1 MTSGR
6 PPSSPTGSPC
16 STRAASRRRAPSRS
30 WRALRRTRT
39 WRASSTR
46 SALRWSGCDDPRAA
60 RRGADRLQGVHR
72 VGDRGGNGHADRPER
87 GHRNGAPARAGRLAH
102 PLGSAPP
109 RRDRRLSRVHGH
121 HRAGAAARP
130 GRSARPR
137 RRQRRG
143 DVPLARVL
151 RQLRD
156 RHATARRGA
165 ARDPHAGRPRAPP
178 RAAARLQQRV
188 HGPQGRLARPA
199 RRLPAAAAQRP
210 RHRARPRRAR
220 PRRRRDRRDRP
231 LHDRRRDRRVRPG
244 GPRGRAPLL
253 PRLRGGALV
262 AQGPARRRRRGAPE
276 TRGAHL
282 RARDDRDERPREAAP
297 RSGGRRRR
305 RFPRRRSRGTRRR
318 AHRGTRPPHRR
329 AHRRAPRAGGDLAR
343 RGAGGGGAARHRRR
357 AQAARRATAAGR
369 RRAGA
374 DHSLAGRAR
383 LHDPAAGHRRAS
395 RDRRALPLQLAAYRA
410 EHGGG
415 PLRHPARDP
424 RFRRGAR
431 PSTPGAAAADRAAPR
446 LARHPRRRPDRRGH
460 RRGHRHAGGADRRG
474 RVRAAH
480 PHRHPARRPG
490 PHPGGGRARGA
501 ARSPRAGAVRAAR
514 PRRRAAR
521 LAPVSVRLRSAQGR
535 GVLVATVL
543 GSGVAF
549 LDSTVV
555 NVALPVLGRELHA
568 GIAGLQW
575 TMDAYLL
582 TLTAL
587 LLLGGSLGDA
597 FGRRKI
603 FVAGLVWFALAS
615 AACGL
620 APSIGA
626 LAVARAVQGAGA
638 ALLVPGSLAVLRSSF
653 AEEEQGRAVGAWA
666 GLSGVTAAVGPLV
679 GGWLITAWSWRVIFF
694 LNLPLAAAAAWAA
707 LRCIPESRTTGLRVD
722 VPGALAATLGLGGC
736 VYALIEARHPD
747 PMLPLDL
754 FRSRQF
760 SGANAVTLAVYFALS
775 GATFLLIIH
784 LQSVLGYS
792 PLAAGAA
799 LTPVTLLLL
808 VLSPPAG
815 KLASRIGYRALMT
828 AGPLIAAAGLALL
841 AGAGRGSSYVGGV
854 LPGIAVLGLGLATT
868 VAPLTTAVLAGA
880 EERHAGVAAAVNTA
894 ISRLAGLLAVALL
907 PLLPGISAAEAASLA
922 AGFPR
927 AMWICAAVCAA
938 GGLCALATL
947 RT

>member
-1 MTSGR
+1 M
-6 PPSSPTGSPC
+6 
-16 STRAASRRRAPSRS
+16 
-30 WRALRRTRT
+30 
-39 WRASSTR
+39 
-46 SALRWSGCDDPRAA
+46 
-60 RRGADRLQGVHR
+60 
-72 VGDRGGNGHADRPER
+72 
-87 GHRNGAPARAGRLAH
+87 
-102 PLGSAPP
+102 
-109 RRDRRLSRVHGH
+109 
-121 HRAGAAARP
+121 
-130 GRSARPR
+130 
-137 RRQRRG
+137 
-143 DVPLARVL
+143 
-151 RQLRD
+151 
-156 RHATARRGA
+156 
-165 ARDPHAGRPRAPP
+165 
-178 RAAARLQQRV
+178 
-188 HGPQGRLARPA
+188 
-199 RRLPAAAAQRP
+199 
-210 RHRARPRRAR
+210 
-220 PRRRRDRRDRP
+220 
-231 LHDRRRDRRVRPG
+231 
-244 GPRGRAPLL
+244 
-253 PRLRGGALV
+253 
-262 AQGPARRRRRGAPE
+262 
-276 TRGAHL
+276 
-282 RARDDRDERPREAAP
+282 
-297 RSGGRRRR
+297 
-305 RFPRRRSRGTRRR
+305 
-318 AHRGTRPPHRR
+318 
-329 AHRRAPRAGGDLAR
+329 
-343 RGAGGGGAARHRRR
+343 
-357 AQAARRATAAGR
+357 
-369 RRAGA
+369 
-374 DHSLAGRAR
+374 
-383 LHDPAAGHRRAS
+383 
-395 RDRRALPLQLAAYRA
+395 
-410 EHGGG
+410 
-415 PLRHPARDP
+415 
-424 RFRRGAR
+424 
-431 PSTPGAAAADRAAPR
+431 
-446 LARHPRRRPDRRGH
+446 
-460 RRGHRHAGGADRRG
+460 
-474 RVRAAH
+474 
-480 PHRHPARRPG
+480 
-490 PHPGGGRARGA
+490 
-501 ARSPRAGAVRAAR
+501 
-514 PRRRAAR
+514 
-521 LAPVSVRLRSAQGR
+521 SVRLRSARGR

-597 FGRRKI
+597 LGRRKT
-603 FVAGLVWFALAS
+603 FVAGLAWFALAS

-722 VPGALAATLGLGGC
+722 VPGVIEAPVRGPGVAVAAALGAASLAAF
-736 VYALIEARHPD
+736 VWIEARHPD

-815 KLASRIGYRALMT
+815 KLASRIGYRAPMT
-828 AGPLIAAAGLALL
+828 AGPLIAAVGVALL
-841 AGAGRGSSYVGGV
+841 AKVGRDSSYVSGV
-854 LPGIAVLGLGLATT
+854 LPGIAVLGLGLAAT

-880 EERHAGVAAAVNTA
+880 KELHAGVAAAVNTA

-907 PLLPGISAAEAASLA
+907 PLLAGISAADAGSLA

>member
-1 MTSGR
+1 M
-6 PPSSPTGSPC
+6 
-16 STRAASRRRAPSRS
+16 
-30 WRALRRTRT
+30 
-39 WRASSTR
+39 
-46 SALRWSGCDDPRAA
+46 
-60 RRGADRLQGVHR
+60 
-72 VGDRGGNGHADRPER
+72 
-87 GHRNGAPARAGRLAH
+87 
-102 PLGSAPP
+102 
-109 RRDRRLSRVHGH
+109 
-121 HRAGAAARP
+121 
-130 GRSARPR
+130 
-137 RRQRRG
+137 
-143 DVPLARVL
+143 
-151 RQLRD
+151 
-156 RHATARRGA
+156 
-165 ARDPHAGRPRAPP
+165 
-178 RAAARLQQRV
+178 
-188 HGPQGRLARPA
+188 
-199 RRLPAAAAQRP
+199 
-210 RHRARPRRAR
+210 
-220 PRRRRDRRDRP
+220 
-231 LHDRRRDRRVRPG
+231 
-244 GPRGRAPLL
+244 
-253 PRLRGGALV
+253 
-262 AQGPARRRRRGAPE
+262 
-276 TRGAHL
+276 
-282 RARDDRDERPREAAP
+282 
-297 RSGGRRRR
+297 
-305 RFPRRRSRGTRRR
+305 
-318 AHRGTRPPHRR
+318 
-329 AHRRAPRAGGDLAR
+329 
-343 RGAGGGGAARHRRR
+343 
-357 AQAARRATAAGR
+357 
-369 RRAGA
+369 
-374 DHSLAGRAR
+374 
-383 LHDPAAGHRRAS
+383 
-395 RDRRALPLQLAAYRA
+395 
-410 EHGGG
+410 
-415 PLRHPARDP
+415 
-424 RFRRGAR
+424 
-431 PSTPGAAAADRAAPR
+431 
-446 LARHPRRRPDRRGH
+446 
-460 RRGHRHAGGADRRG
+460 
-474 RVRAAH
+474 
-480 PHRHPARRPG
+480 
-490 PHPGGGRARGA
+490 
-501 ARSPRAGAVRAAR
+501 
-514 PRRRAAR
+514 
-521 LAPVSVRLRSAQGR
+521 SVRLRSAQGR

-679 GGWLITAWSWRVIFF
+679 GGWLITASSWRVIFF
-694 LNLPLAAAAAWAA
+694 LNLPLAAAAAGVG
-707 LRCIPESRTTGLRVD
+707 LRCIPESRTSGPLRID
-722 VPGALAATLGLGGC
+722 VPGAVAATLGLGGC
-736 VYALIEARHPD
+736 VYALIEAPVRGPGVAVAAALGAASLAAFVWIEARHPD

-907 PLLPGISAAEAASLA
+907 PLLAGISAAEAASLA